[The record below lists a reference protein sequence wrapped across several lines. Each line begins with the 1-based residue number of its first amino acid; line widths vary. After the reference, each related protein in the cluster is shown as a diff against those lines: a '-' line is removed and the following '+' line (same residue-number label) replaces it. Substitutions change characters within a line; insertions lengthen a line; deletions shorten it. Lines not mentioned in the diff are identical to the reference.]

1 MGAIEVESS
10 GAGRRATPHARQPMP
25 LSERAKIFS
34 PFDPLKGYR
43 AVLAERERQQEEG
56 TAHGPR
62 PWLHPAP
69 PAIQRGPGHNVD
81 KD

>member
-1 MGAIEVESS
+1 
-10 GAGRRATPHARQPMP
+10 MP

-43 AVLAERERQQEEG
+43 AMLAERERQQEEG

-62 PWLHPAP
+62 PWPHPAP
-69 PAIQRGPGHNVD
+69 PPSIAVPGIMWTKADGRVPSG
-81 KD
+81 

>member
-1 MGAIEVESS
+1 
-10 GAGRRATPHARQPMP
+10 MP

-43 AVLAERERQQEEG
+43 AMLAERERQQEEG
-56 TAHGPR
+56 AAHGPR
-62 PWLHPAP
+62 PWPLPAQ
-69 PAIQRGPGHNVD
+69 PAIHCGPGHNAD

>member
-1 MGAIEVESS
+1 
-10 GAGRRATPHARQPMP
+10 MP

-43 AVLAERERQQEEG
+43 AMLAERERQQEEG
-56 TAHGPR
+56 TAYGPR
-62 PWLHPAP
+62 PWPHPAP
-69 PAIQRGPGHNVD
+69 PAIHHGLGHNAD

>member
-1 MGAIEVESS
+1 MG
-10 GAGRRATPHARQPMP
+10 GRAANPTRQPMP

-43 AVLAERERQQEEG
+43 AMLAERERQQEDG

-62 PWLHPAP
+62 PWPHPAP
-69 PAIQRGPGHNVD
+69 RTLHRGPGHNELNG
-81 KD
+81 

>member
-1 MGAIEVESS
+1 
-10 GAGRRATPHARQPMP
+10 MP

-43 AVLAERERQQEEG
+43 AVLAESERQQEEG
-56 TAHGPR
+56 TAHGPMT
-62 PWLHPAP
+62 WLHPAP
-69 PAIQRGPGHNVD
+69 PAIQCVPGHNVD